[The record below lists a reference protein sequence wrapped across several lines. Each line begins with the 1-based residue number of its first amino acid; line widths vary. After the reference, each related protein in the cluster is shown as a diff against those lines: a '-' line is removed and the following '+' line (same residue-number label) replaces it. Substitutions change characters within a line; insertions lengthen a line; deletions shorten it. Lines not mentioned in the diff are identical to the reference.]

1 MGLSTNSALK
11 LRGLANMGKYNEQG
25 KKLSYLDAVWYN
37 GKVFKS
43 AAEAG
48 NYSNTQ
54 QAAADAQVNR
64 HYSYS
69 SDEKANVGGDDDS
82 SVLFTQKK
90 RQNLFGN

>member
-1 MGLSTNSALK
+1 MGLSTKEALQM
-11 LRGLANMGKYNEQG
+11 RGMANAGKYNEQG
-25 KKLSYLDAVWYN
+25 KKMSYLDAVWYN

-48 NYSNTQ
+48 NFSNSQ

-64 HYSYS
+64 HYSYA
-69 SDEKANVGGDDDS
+69 SDEKTNVSGSDDS
-82 SVLFTQKK
+82 AVLFSQKK